1 MASTL
6 DLNCPFRSIDNVRQ
20 LKCYICINDMDC
32 HFFVVVPHIKLYIIT
47 YQLQAKENKCGN
59 IDHGTTYVQNELQI
73 IGRLCMELDSSIE
86 MVSCS
91 WSPPSIA
98 SLKVNEDGVERRPGM
113 KGIGDGL
120 YNI

>member
-32 HFFVVVPHIKLYIIT
+32 HFFVVVPHIKLYVIT

-59 IDHGTTYVQNELQI
+59 IEHRTTYVQNELQI
-73 IGRLCMELDSSIE
+73 IGRLCMEPDSSIE

-91 WSPPSIA
+91 CPLPQ
-98 SLKVNEDGVERRPGM
+98 LP
-113 KGIGDGL
+113 L
-120 YNI
+120 